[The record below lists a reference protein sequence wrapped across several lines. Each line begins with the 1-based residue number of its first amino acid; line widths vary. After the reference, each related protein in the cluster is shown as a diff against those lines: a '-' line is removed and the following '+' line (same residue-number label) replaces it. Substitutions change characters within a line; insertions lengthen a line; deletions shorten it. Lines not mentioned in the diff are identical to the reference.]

1 MSYLLSK
8 QKILD
13 ACKTKQLLLI
23 DSFQARYSEMKE
35 DVYGKPSSPSQSEN
49 RSSGKM
55 TLLTTL
61 ESELSF
67 ARLEMGYLQSIDPGI
82 EHDIVSSG
90 AVVVTNHRTFFIGV
104 SSESVDIDGQDIF
117 GISLQAPIY
126 AAMEGK
132 KAGDF
137 FDFRDTSYIIEAVY

>member
-1 MSYLLSK
+1 MSKILSK

-13 ACKTKQLLLI
+13 ACILKQQDLI
-23 DSFQARYSEMKE
+23 DSFQARYSEVKE
-35 DVYGKPSSPSQSEN
+35 DVYGKPSSPSQTED

-67 ARLEMGYLQSIDPGI
+67 ARLEMGYLKSINPEI
-82 EHDIVSSG
+82 EHDTVSPGSV
-90 AVVVTNHRTFFIGV
+90 AVTNHRTFFIGV
-104 SSESVDIDGQDIF
+104 SSEAVDVDGQGIF
-117 GISLQAPIY
+117 GISRQAPIY

-132 KAGDF
+132 KAGDS
-137 FDFRDTSYIIEAVY
+137 FDFRDTHYIIEAVY